1 VVGESAERVLVV
13 LVFNERD
20 AMEDMEEDGV

>member
-1 VVGESAERVLVV
+1 MVGESTERVLVV

-20 AMEDMEEDGV
+20 AMEEIEEEGV